1 MKKEML
7 EFEAKMY
14 AVELAMVNFKKVCID
29 ILNEKFKDGDEI
41 KLKKPFFCYGAI
53 YYTIA
58 KKTSLKLIGY
68 NLSIPF
74 NTGDNKTELY
84 LTDLTYEDIKCLFM
98 SIYPDWTCMYFN
110 KQQENG

>member
-1 MKKEML
+1 MKKGML

-29 ILNEKFKDGDEI
+29 ILYEKLKDKDEI
-41 KLKKPFFCYGAI
+41 KLKKPFFCFGAI

-58 KKTSLKLIGY
+58 KKTSLKLVGY

-74 NTGDNKTELY
+74 NIGDNKTELN
-84 LTDLTYEDIKCLFM
+84 LTDLSYEDIKCLFM
-98 SIYPDWTCMYFN
+98 SIYPDWMRMFEE
-110 KQQENG
+110 QQENG